1 MLRKG
6 RNSAALIEEVEI
18 LRYENQY
25 LSERLGRITE
35 ITAAIIYI
43 LDVNGHF
50 VFINKAVDEILHY
63 KPEELIGKH
72 FSTIMSGKSMI
83 G

>member
-1 MLRKG
+1 MLSKG
-6 RNSAALIEEVEI
+6 RNSAALIEEVER

-43 LDVNGHF
+43 LDVSS
-50 VFINKAVDEILHY
+50 VR
-63 KPEELIGKH
+63 LI
-72 FSTIMSGKSMI
+72 
-83 G
+83 